1 MVINPHKN
9 PIIWRLYM
17 KHFAC
22 TFIMFLT
29 VLAMCNIILAETDA
43 EYDKALKYYNSGKYK
58 EAVELFKHYVQTKPE
73 PSAYYRIGYAL
84 YKLRKYGEAD
94 EYFKMAYLI
103 DPMFSPQQHGLPEL
117 PENLLKEPAE
127 PMHEQAP
134 SQQIPPDSKEMQP
147 EAKQAPLPEKQLSKE
162 SQSQKAQEPIVTSTE
177 EPSLP
182 EPQMVEPPQGS
193 FQPPAGFQP
202 FSRSGK
208 DMQGPPPGVPMGLL
222 AGLGIMIYLIAFAVY
237 IFTSLC
243 LFLIAKRLNVPAPW
257 TAWIPVIQVWTF
269 VSSAGK
275 AWWWILLLLVPIV
288 NTIVGVYLWICITE
302 NLGRNKWLG
311 LLMLLPLINL
321 VFLGIL
327 AFSKTEQPSYTGV
340 GTTTA

>member
-1 MVINPHKN
+1 MV
-9 PIIWRLYM
+9 
-17 KHFAC
+17 A
-22 TFIMFLT
+22 
-29 VLAMCNIILAETDA
+29 
-43 EYDKALKYYNSGKYK
+43 
-58 EAVELFKHYVQTKPE
+58 
-73 PSAYYRIGYAL
+73 
-84 YKLRKYGEAD
+84 
-94 EYFKMAYLI
+94 
-103 DPMFSPQQHGLPEL
+103 
-117 PENLLKEPAE
+117 
-127 PMHEQAP
+127 
-134 SQQIPPDSKEMQP
+134 
-147 EAKQAPLPEKQLSKE
+147 
-162 SQSQKAQEPIVTSTE
+162 
-177 EPSLP
+177 
-182 EPQMVEPPQGS
+182 PPQGS

-202 FSRSGK
+202 FPRPGK
-208 DMQGPPPGVPMGLL
+208 DMRGLPPGVPMGLL
-222 AGLGIMIYLIAFAVY
+222 AGLGIMIYLIAFALY

-243 LFLIAKRLNVPAPW
+243 LFLIAKKLNVPTPW

-269 VSSAGK
+269 VSSANK